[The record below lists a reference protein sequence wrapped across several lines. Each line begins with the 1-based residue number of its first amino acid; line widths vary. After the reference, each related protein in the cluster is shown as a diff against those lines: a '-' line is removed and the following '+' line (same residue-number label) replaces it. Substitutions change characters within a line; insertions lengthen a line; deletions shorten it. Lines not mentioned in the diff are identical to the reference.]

1 MHRCLTIPEIVS
13 IICDFIQEPSR
24 QDQNILYPRARNGL
38 CCLARCCK
46 GLNAHATAALWK
58 KLPSIGPLLKTLPAG
73 TFKKNMPKNQFVV
86 VKPIEPAGLGRFHFY
101 ASLVQDLSIIWLPDV
116 TCLTALQFSCNTPLL
131 PHLRSLNWQT
141 LSFTDMQHIM
151 LFLHPGI
158 ARLELSIPDPHSVAT
173 MSLLPR
179 LHVLCPDISVFHLD
193 GIASFSSEDA
203 LRLASAAPT
212 CWPNLRSLHIPH
224 LAVPDMQKI
233 AMLPYLWSLILHS
246 PMDELAPIP
255 TFDALAFS
263 ALRALEVQ
271 PTSMT
276 YGTNLL
282 VAMTSALNVERFRIM
297 CHDAP
302 RGEAWPAL
310 FQAIVHAFNP
320 KTLRE
325 VVLEEYGDYEWDE
338 SDHEGPR
345 SITYEQLRQ
354 ITVFSNLAVLSI
366 HCWGGFFV
374 EDDDLLHLAQ
384 ALPLLET
391 LVLSP
396 GRGEMREYHATIQG
410 LAHLARH
417 CPRLE
422 SLHLDFTANDLYYEE
437 SLARDVCQRR
447 LTTLGVFFSPIKSAR
462 VVAAFLSAIFPNIK
476 SIPSSKSARVFEDDE
491 DEDEE
496 GMEDEEGKIRR
507 MKWRQVNELL
517 PIFRFVRVQESRGR
531 APRGVG
537 GT

>member
-1 MHRCLTIPEIVS
+1 M
-13 IICDFIQEPSR
+13 
-24 QDQNILYPRARNGL
+24 
-38 CCLARCCK
+38 
-46 GLNAHATAALWK
+46 
-58 KLPSIGPLLKTLPAG
+58 GPLLKTLPPE
-73 TFKKNMPKNQFVV
+73 TFMKD
-86 VKPIEPAGLGRFHFY
+86 GLEDKFY
-101 ASLVQDLSIIWLPDV
+101 I
-116 TCLTALQFSCNTPLL
+116 T
-131 PHLRSLNWQT
+131 
-141 LSFTDMQHIM
+141 

-158 ARLELSIPDPHSVAT
+158 ARLHIDMPVPHSVVSA
-173 MSLLPR
+173 SLLPR
-179 LHVLCPDISVFHLD
+179 LHTLCPDVRHFHLD
-193 GIASFSSEDA
+193 GIAIFSSKYA
-203 LRLASAAPT
+203 LGLASATPT
-212 CWPNLRSLHIPH
+212 YWPNLRYLYTPH
-224 LAVPDMQKI
+224 LAVEDLQKI
-233 AMLPYLWSLILHS
+233 ATLPYLRTILLHS

-255 TFDALAFS
+255 AFDPPAFP
-263 ALRALEVQ
+263 ALRELDVQ
-271 PTSMT
+271 PTNMT
-276 YGTNLL
+276 YGSHLL
-282 VAMTSALNVERFRIM
+282 MAMPSGVNVERFRIM

-310 FQAIVHAFNP
+310 FQAIVHAFSP

-325 VVLEEYGDYEWDE
+325 VLLEEYGEYEWDE
-338 SDHEGPR
+338 NDHEGPR

-396 GRGEMREYHATIQG
+396 GRGEAREYHATIQG

-422 SLHLDFTANDLYYEE
+422 SLHLDFTANDLY
-437 SLARDVCQRR
+437 
-447 LTTLGVFFSPIKSAR
+447 AR

-476 SIPSSKSARVFEDDE
+476 SIPSSESARVFEDDE

-496 GMEDEEGKIRR
+496 GMQDEEGKIRQ

-517 PIFRFVRVQESRGR
+517 PIFRFVRVQERRGC
-531 APRGVG
+531 APRGVR
-537 GT
+537 GTDANEPDLSLNDEDWDTDFSDL